1 MRERARA
8 RAQSAAEEV
17 CRAFPSPDSLSVT
30 LSLSASFLDVV
41 LVTRADME
49 EKNNDAN
56 DLRNKIGE
64 IQVQSEYK
72 LHLHEQDWHD
82 KTKKMKEEM
91 EAARSASEA
100 R

>member
-1 MRERARA
+1 MGEREGERE
-8 RAQSAAEEV
+8 S
-17 CRAFPSPDSLSVT
+17 SPRRGDP
-30 LSLSASFLDVV
+30 
-41 LVTRADME
+41 
-49 EKNNDAN
+49 
-56 DLRNKIGE
+56 GE

-100 R
+100 RLVE